1 MHRQLA
7 VLIALGGVLLGAA
20 VRGQGGANP
29 AGIAGVAAG
38 TLKEAKASWWG
49 FDAADSTKALQAAID
64 SNVPKLIVDNPGAP
78 WVVTPLRLVSNQEIV
93 FEEGVEVLAK
103 AGEFKETNAAL
114 LTASNCANITLRG
127 YKATLRMRRA
137 DYDKPE
143 LYTRAEWR
151 HCLSIRSCSNIKVY
165 GLTLAESGGDGI
177 YLGTA
182 TQWVTNTDIHIKDV
196 VCDRNYRQGISVITA
211 ENLLIEDT
219 VMRDT
224 AGTAPQAGID
234 FEPNH
239 PQERLVNCV
248 MRNCVSQGN
257 KSNAY
262 VLYVRPLDATS
273 VPMSVRLE
281 NCRASGNGGGAFGL
295 ITGDTP
301 ETAVDGTVDLV
312 GCVFESAKAPL
323 LEVGKPASRCRLTLT
338 DCQLLG
344 SLETPPQPAPI
355 VLSSGPNA
363 VDPVGGVTFVRT
375 LVRDPLERTPLAYLD
390 RGGGVPI
397 RDIGGALILECGGQ
411 RSDVALTAELLAK
424 WLPVTAMKVYPR
436 VSLEGLRLQPAAT
449 AAKVPTE
456 KYAFGFAQVR
466 TTGFFALY
474 AKAGEEVRLEV
485 RFDQVGRYAATT
497 APITVTGPAGESV
510 AKAAVPFQQQSTVSF
525 KAPLT
530 GVYRITAE
538 PRQNRLSFTG
548 STHPLALLEDR
559 APIRL
564 IQSAGEYFFWV
575 PKGATAFALRV
586 AGEGVGEAIRA
597 QLVDPTGK
605 VVQEID
611 NAVQTHQ
618 FEAVLPAPSAGEIW
632 SLRLAKPSATTWEDH
647 YVTLRGVLPLLA
659 PSREA
664 VLIPA
669 E

>member
-1 MHRQLA
+1 MRRLVPVSVVLGLA
-7 VLIALGGVLLGAA
+7 LLGT
-20 VRGQGGANP
+20 VLQGQSAPNP
-29 AGIAGVAAG
+29 DGIAGVAAG
-38 TLKEAKASWWG
+38 ALKEAKASWWG
-49 FDAADSTKALQAAID
+49 FDPADSTQALQAAID
-64 SNVPKLIVDNPGAP
+64 SKVPKLIVDNLGKP
-78 WVVTPLRLVSNQEIV
+78 WIVTPLRLVSNQEIV

-114 LTASNCANITLRG
+114 LSATNCENITLRG

-151 HCLSIRSCSNIKVY
+151 HCLSIRSCSKINVY

-182 TQWVTNTDIHIKDV
+182 TQWVTNKDIHIKDV
-196 VCDRNYRQGISVITA
+196 ICERNYRQGISVITA

-219 VMRDT
+219 VLRDT

-257 KSNAY
+257 KSSAY
-262 VLYVRPLDATS
+262 VLYVAPLNAS
-273 VPMSVRLE
+273 SEPMSVRLE
-281 NCRASGNGGGAFGL
+281 NCRASGNGGTAFGL

-301 ETAVDGTVDLV
+301 ELAVDGTVELV
-312 GCVFESAKAPL
+312 NCVFESATAPIL
-323 LEVGKPASRCRLTLT
+323 TVGKPANRCRLTLT

-344 SLETPPQPAPI
+344 SAEAPPQPAPI
-355 VLSSGPNA
+355 VLSSGPKSA
-363 VDPVGGVTFVRT
+363 DPMGGVSFVRT
-375 LVRDPLERTPLAYLD
+375 LVRDEVERTPLAYLD

-397 RDIGGALILECGGQ
+397 RDLGGTLILERGGQ
-411 RSDVALTAELLAK
+411 RSEVALTAELLAK
-424 WLPVTAMKVYPR
+424 WLPITAMKVYPR
-436 VSLEGLRLQPAAT
+436 VSLDGLKLQPAA
-449 AAKVPTE
+449 AVPAE
-456 KYAFGFAQVR
+456 KCAFGFAQVR
-466 TTGFFALY
+466 TTGFFMLY
-474 AKAGEEVRLEV
+474 AKAGDEVSLGV
-485 RFDQVGRYAATT
+485 SFDQVGRYAGTT
-497 APITVTGPAGESV
+497 APITVTGPTGESV
-510 AKAAVPFQQQSTVSF
+510 ATAEAPFQQQSTVSF
-525 KAPLT
+525 KAPVT

-538 PRQNRLSFTG
+538 PKQNRLSFKS
-548 STHPLALLEDR
+548 STHPLSLLEDK

-564 IQSAGEYFFWV
+564 IHSAGEYFFWV
-575 PKGATAFALRV
+575 PKGATTFGIRV
-586 AGEGVGEAIRA
+586 AGESVGEAIGA
-597 QLVDPTGK
+597 KLVDATGK
-605 VVQEID
+605 VVQEVD

-618 FEAVLPAPSAGEIW
+618 FEVDLPAPSAGEIW
-632 SLRLAKPSATTWEDH
+632 SLRLAKPTASTWEDH